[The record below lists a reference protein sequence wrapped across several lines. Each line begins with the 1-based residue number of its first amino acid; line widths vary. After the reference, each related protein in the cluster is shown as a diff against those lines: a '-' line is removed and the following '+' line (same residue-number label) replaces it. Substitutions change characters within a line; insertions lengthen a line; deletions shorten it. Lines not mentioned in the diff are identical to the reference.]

1 MTNADETSGRA
12 YPKDKRETFKISTY
26 KQFCYNKNLPGK
38 VVVKPFIDG
47 FVSSTFTLLTTHSPT
62 YKDLISFVKGE

>member
-1 MTNADETSGRA
+1 MSNSAETSGRA

-38 VVVKPFIDG
+38 AVVKPFIKVVPKFSKEVIVIENKG
-47 FVSSTFTLLTTHSPT
+47 FKLKIVIF
-62 YKDLISFVKGE
+62 Y